1 MIPVIRKTE
10 IHNTKCKLT
19 FSKVA
24 KVTSH
29 CEEKSVG
36 KQKYKFTMTFKPMCT
51 LIFKPIVLT
60 SNNLTDAHDL
70 DCVLEIYIKIL
81 EDVRVTGQKEMPNR

>member
-1 MIPVIRKTE
+1 MIPALQKTE
-10 IHNTKCKLT
+10 IDTTRCKLT

-36 KQKYKFTMTFKPMCT
+36 IQKYKFTMIFKPRCM

-60 SNNLTDAHDL
+60 SIN
-70 DCVLEIYIKIL
+70 
-81 EDVRVTGQKEMPNR
+81 